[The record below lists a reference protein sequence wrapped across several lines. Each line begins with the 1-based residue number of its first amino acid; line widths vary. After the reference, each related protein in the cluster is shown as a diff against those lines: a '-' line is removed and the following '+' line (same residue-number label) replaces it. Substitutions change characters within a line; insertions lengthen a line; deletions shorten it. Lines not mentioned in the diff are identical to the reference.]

1 MKGSEVDFQ
10 QEALFIDN
18 TLSDIMATLL
28 GLPSLG
34 HGNCDY
40 TCSEGKR

>member
-18 TLSDIMATLL
+18 TLSDIVATLL
-28 GLPSLG
+28 GLPYLG

-40 TCSEGKR
+40 ACSEGKR

>member
-10 QEALFIDN
+10 QEGLSIDD

-28 GLPSLG
+28 GLPYLG